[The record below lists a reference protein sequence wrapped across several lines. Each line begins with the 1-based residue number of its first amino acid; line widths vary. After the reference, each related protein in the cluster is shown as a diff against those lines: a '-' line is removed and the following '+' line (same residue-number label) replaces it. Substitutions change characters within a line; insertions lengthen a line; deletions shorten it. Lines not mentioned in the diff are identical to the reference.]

1 MEICQNK
8 QSHKYFICLEKFANG
23 TEALFINPMPRIIRL
38 PLTYFEN
45 FIEEEEEALLS
56 NGLITDAQLQLYLQ
70 NMLKERP
77 PRRTIGV
84 ESKEVTHRIHIGSA
98 IGRYI
103 QGKKFT
109 QEDLIPLVVLVLGAR
124 GGRATKQHV
133 EETLY
138 EFLRDEFHKDVYQQK
153 VANYTVPR
161 WKHDIAWARER
172 AKQIHGFIKPATKS
186 GNGIWELTDKG
197 MALYDK
203 LNRELKITMKLEGK

>member
-23 TEALFINPMPRIIRL
+23 TDALFINPIPRIIRL

-45 FIEEEEEALLS
+45 FIDEEEEALLS
-56 NGLITDAQLQLYLQ
+56 NGFITKAQLILYLE
-70 NMLKERP
+70 NMAERK
-77 PRRTIGV
+77 PRRTIV
-84 ESKEVTHRIHIGSA
+84 VTNKEITHRTHIGSA

-109 QEDLIPLVVLVLGAR
+109 QEDLIPLVILVVGAR

-133 EETLY
+133 EQTLY
-138 EFLRDEFHKDVYQQK
+138 DFLRDEFHKPVYQEK

-172 AKQIHGFIKPATKS
+172 AKQIHGYIKPATKS
-186 GNGIWELTDKG
+186 GNGMWELTEKG
-197 MALYDK
+197 TAFYNK
-203 LNRELKITMKLEGK
+203 LNEQLKLFRKKN